1 METTKIRTTGV
12 NKKDVNGNSK
22 LSADKK
28 ITPGNF
34 RDKINEMIHNPGAAD
49 KLKAVEKIAEN
60 TVKLGF
66 EKAVAHFEN
75 PAMYPLPAE
84 GRNLETAVFNLLNAL
99 PKKKRNKHS

>member
-34 RDKINEMIHNPGAAD
+34 RDKINEMIHNSGAAE
-49 KLKAVEKIAEN
+49 KLKAVEK
-60 TVKLGF
+60 
-66 EKAVAHFEN
+66 
-75 PAMYPLPAE
+75 
-84 GRNLETAVFNLLNAL
+84 
-99 PKKKRNKHS
+99 